1 MPSSDA
7 VNELTALNIQIGAN
21 ETKGDA
27 LARQWLDQ
35 VIAPALA
42 FRRASGKF
50 DGRAEFLAAVA
61 PGDKRETTVESV
73 EVYGGRAVVRC
84 VVTVEGPTGE
94 KRFDNLR
101 LFVRHEGRWRLLG
114 WANEPI

>member
-7 VNELTALNIQIGAN
+7 VKELTALNIQIGAN
-21 ETKGDA
+21 ETKGNA
-27 LARQWLDQ
+27 VARQWLDQ
-35 VIAPALA
+35 VVAPALA

-61 PGDKRETTVESV
+61 PSDKRETTIESV
-73 EVYGGRAVVRC
+73 DVYGGRAVVRC
-84 VVTVEGPTGE
+84 VVAMVSHTGE